1 MAGTV
6 PLGTRDFL
14 SVTLNMNIHCHW
26 IELDTNCGI
35 IDIKC
40 LYIESFWETG
50 NVIKKYHDIF
60 IDHNFQLQRV
70 KTMFIGNKVQ
80 RVQVPLAKLK

>member
-40 LYIESFWETG
+40 LNIESFGKTAH
-50 NVIKKYHDIF
+50 VIKEYHTIF

-70 KTMFIGNKVQ
+70 KIMFIWIKVQ
-80 RVQVPLAKLK
+80 RVQVQLAKLK